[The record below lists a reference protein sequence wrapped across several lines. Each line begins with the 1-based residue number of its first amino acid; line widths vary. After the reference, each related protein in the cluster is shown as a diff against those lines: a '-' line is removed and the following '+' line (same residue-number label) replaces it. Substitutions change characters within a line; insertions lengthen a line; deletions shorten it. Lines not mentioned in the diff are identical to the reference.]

1 MTQAQARP
9 RTPSSLHRLFRDG
22 TFEVGER
29 QLFDVVPEDF
39 PTEYSAGE
47 YLAIATLGQP
57 IAVGTV
63 HLPIPS
69 RITLPHGGGTSDGW
83 TLHELD
89 LAIVPGRGVWQ
100 LEPVFDDWVEPVR
113 HAARARNAL
122 AKLLGGDPPS
132 LSMAYVPV
140 LGREIAQSRPDGV
153 RDDDVYS
160 PTLFSDPIECLR
172 PSAPPE
178 DADALVTRIL
188 EVGNWIDTKSN
199 DRLDLIDTIPEWLA
213 GLLPGYDD
221 LD

>member
-1 MTQAQARP
+1 MTPARARP
-9 RTPSSLHRLFRDG
+9 RTTPSLHRLFRDG

-29 QLFDVVPEDF
+29 QLFDVVLEDY
-39 PTEYSAGE
+39 PTEYAAGE

-69 RITLPHGGGTSDGW
+69 RITLPYGGGTGDGW

-89 LAIVPGRGVWQ
+89 LAVVPGRGVWQ

-113 HAARARNAL
+113 RVARVREAL
-122 AKLLGGDPPS
+122 AKLLGRVPRS

-140 LGREIAQSRPDGV
+140 LGREIAARRPDSV
-153 RDDDVYS
+153 RYEDVYS
-160 PTLFSDPIECLR
+160 PTLFLDPISYLR
-172 PSAPPE
+172 PSAAAE
-178 DADALVTRIL
+178 DADALITRIL
-188 EVGNWIDTKSN
+188 EVGNWIDTKAN
-199 DRLDLIDTIPEWLA
+199 DHLDLIDTIPAWLA
-213 GLLPGYDD
+213 GLIPGYDG